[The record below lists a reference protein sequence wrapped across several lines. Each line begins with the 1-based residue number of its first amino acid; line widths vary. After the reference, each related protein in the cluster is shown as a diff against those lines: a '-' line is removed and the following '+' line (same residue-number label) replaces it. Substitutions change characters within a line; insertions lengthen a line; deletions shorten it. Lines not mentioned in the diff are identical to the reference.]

1 MCARVC
7 MQVCVCMLAHACTR
21 QLKDRPELRAQSAP
35 LLRRNLKL
43 LTSSNLSHG
52 APHPQPSPPLQR
64 AGSHTQ
70 SPNLPT
76 SMNAVWPSAPQA
88 PRKAMW
94 SAGFP
99 SITLEED
106 QGAEACRTWAAP
118 RQEAAVDRV
127 QGRGKPGKPGPAHPR
142 SLDKHRLDFG
152 PAFLKREE
160 TAGGMSPTEGRGQGI
175 WCRESLEHRPQAKWV
190 VSSCSDGRR
199 RRGAFQR
206 QTDRGRGAAQGLGNH
221 TRLRVGQRSPRDG
234 WGPTQTTACF
244 SLDRFPLAAPPVR
257 AGRGQSLPSEPRAT
271 STGPAHGETGGRVLS
286 GTMPHLRALSREALA
301 STTRSACQLQCP

>member
-1 MCARVC
+1 
-7 MQVCVCMLAHACTR
+7 MLAHACTR
-21 QLKDRPELRAQSAP
+21 QLKDRPELRAQSSP
-35 LLRRNLKL
+35 LLRRDLKL

-52 APHPQPSPPLQR
+52 APHPQPGPPLQR

-106 QGAEACRTWAAP
+106 QGAEACRTRAAP

-142 SLDKHRLDFG
+142 SLDRHRLDFG
-152 PAFLKREE
+152 PAFLNVFPSSDAPDAAPLTPPGQDLKAPTCRSQE
-160 TAGGMSPTEGRGQGI
+160 TAGRGEPHRGAGPGHLVQGELGAQAAGQVGCEQLFRWKETEG
-175 WCRESLEHRPQAKWV
+175 SLPE
-190 VSSCSDGRR
+190 
-199 RRGAFQR
+199 
-206 QTDRGRGAAQGLGNH
+206 TDRQRPRGSAGPGKPYEAEGRAAVSAGWLGPYTDN
-221 TRLRVGQRSPRDG
+221 RLFLPGQ
-234 WGPTQTTACF
+234 
-244 SLDRFPLAAPPVR
+244 V
-257 AGRGQSLPSEPRAT
+257 PSCGAT
-271 STGPAHGETGGRVLS
+271 SQGWARTE
-286 GTMPHLRALSREALA
+286 
-301 STTRSACQLQCP
+301 SAQ